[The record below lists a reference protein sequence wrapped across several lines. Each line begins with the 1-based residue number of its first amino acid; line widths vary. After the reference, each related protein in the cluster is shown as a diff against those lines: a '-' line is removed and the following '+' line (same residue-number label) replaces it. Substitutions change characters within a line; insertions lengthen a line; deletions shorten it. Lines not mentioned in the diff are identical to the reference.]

1 MFKLPKAVNILITV
15 LVAIIVLLVS
25 FLAGAFWSSSRSQ
38 SSTTITSQVILDRI
52 TNQAI
57 LLTKTVYLDQKT
69 QITVDQGSDWSNF
82 WWGQTINADAL
93 IKVNVGIDLQKLS
106 VADISVD
113 NYNKK
118 ISIALPDAQVLD
130 ALPEGNITVTSQSGV
145 LKYLLANDPNGDYN
159 KALQQLELDATNVV
173 KQKPDIITSARNDSI
188 TILQTLLKDTGYA
201 VEIRPVN

>member
-1 MFKLPKAVNILITV
+1 
-15 LVAIIVLLVS
+15 
-25 FLAGAFWSSSRSQ
+25 
-38 SSTTITSQVILDRI
+38 VILDRI

-57 LLTKTVYLDQKT
+57 LLTKSVYLDQKT

-113 NYNKK
+113 NYNKM
-118 ISIALPDAQVLD
+118 ISISLPDAQVLD

-173 KQKPDIITSARNDSI
+173 KQKPDILTSARTDSI